1 MKPAMLFLLATALCG
16 LAACGHTDKSGDP
29 VPLARVGKTVA
40 GNLCT
45 GCHDVSDDFRAPP
58 ARVPGAPP
66 AFITIAADPRLD
78 IKHLTQF
85 VRFPHGEMDN
95 VTLTRKETDA
105 VVAYI
110 LSLKRQ

>member
-1 MKPAMLFLLATALCG
+1 MKPATSILLIA
-16 LAACGHTDKSGDP
+16 AACGLVGCASAEKPQDP
-29 VPLARVGKTVA
+29 VALARVGKNVA
-40 GNLCT
+40 GNICV
-45 GCHDVSDDFRAPP
+45 GCHDVSDDYRAPP
-58 ARVPGAPP
+58 PRTPGAPP

-78 IKHLTQF
+78 LGRLTRF

-95 VTLTRKETDA
+95 ITMTQNDTNA